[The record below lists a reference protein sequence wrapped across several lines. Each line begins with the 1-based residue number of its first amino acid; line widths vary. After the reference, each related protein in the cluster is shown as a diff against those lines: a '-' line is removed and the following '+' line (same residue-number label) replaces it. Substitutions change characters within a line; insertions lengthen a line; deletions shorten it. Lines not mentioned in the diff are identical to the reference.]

1 MEPHV
6 VAPKYQAG
14 SRPKGCRILAIDLG
28 DRRVGI
34 AVSDELQIT
43 ARALLV
49 LPRSNWKKLV
59 HDVARLVQEFDA
71 RAVVVGLPLR
81 LDGSEGAE
89 ASKARSAARNLE
101 ISLNVPVFMQDERL
115 TSKVAEGAHYRSN
128 SRTTSRYADG
138 KAAALILSDFLARTD
153 P

>member
-6 VAPKYQAG
+6 PAPEYQTN

-28 DRRVGI
+28 SRRVGI
-34 AVSDELQIT
+34 AVSDELQLT

-81 LDGSEGAE
+81 LDGSEGTE
-89 ASKARSAARNLE
+89 ASRARSAARNLE
-101 ISLNVPVFMQDERL
+101 ISLRVPVFMQDERL
-115 TSKVAEGAHYRSN
+115 TSKVAERAHY
-128 SRTTSRYADG
+128 TSKNRASSKFADG
-138 KAAALILSDFLARTD
+138 DAAALILTDFLALPD
-153 P
+153 A